1 MWYSLHRGRG
11 AFIVCIF
18 PKMVCPLKQLSSNKS
33 GKHVPL
39 CDETEEV
46 RHAVRRTW
54 PLFLSGGK
62 KDKEKV
68 RMHSN
73 DDSPLVAAIKR
84 RVQSSEG
91 Q

>member
-1 MWYSLHRGRG
+1 MYFFHS
-11 AFIVCIF
+11 AA
-18 PKMVCPLKQLSSNKS
+18 LKQLSSNKS

-73 DDSPLVAAIKR
+73 DDSPLVAIQRHKET
-84 RVQSSEG
+84 SSE